1 MSIERGQHCK
11 ARSSRCNVN
20 ATDVS
25 DLAITVPSPVA
36 TPSVIDRAVA
46 DCKTHRDYQHHTRPN
61 SHLSPVVTAY
71 GSMSGVREPVAVFFQ
86 LGGIVQLEGRENLF
100 GLDGFQKNSLLCGS
114 LHSRTE
120 AAGYFRKVINTECV

>member
-1 MSIERGQHCK
+1 MNIERGQHCK

-46 DCKTHRDYQHHTRPN
+46 DCKTHRDYQHEPCTSSKGDADASERCREAN
-61 SHLSPVVTAY
+61 DKEHLSVHVSPSALCFALQWQARCVFKLA
-71 GSMSGVREPVAVFFQ
+71 MSSHQ
-86 LGGIVQLEGRENLF
+86 KLG
-100 GLDGFQKNSLLCGS
+100 
-114 LHSRTE
+114 
-120 AAGYFRKVINTECV
+120 